1 MNINEAEVVNY
12 IQTHFHPYIDFTLNV
27 QESNE
32 NESINW
38 VISLDELNRQ
48 SGQQNQVYF
57 EHNNSFEP
65 YTDITANNVKRFVSK
80 YPDTDILP
88 DYQIKL
94 IETID
99 GDTVKVRFQQ
109 KIKNTG
115 DIDETQTILSQDSD
129 IKKVRLVGI
138 NTPEAGKNG
147 YQVSKDFLNMMCSF
161 NPLYLAIDKEK
172 PTDKYGR
179 LLGVL
184 IYNNKNINQMLLEE
198 RLAEIMFMPPSQF
211 NPYEWSDKANVY
223 QEKVNSDFSN
233 INPFLNSELS
243 NIVFT
248 NQSDNISTIHRFEAY
263 KGIIYVRL
271 SPYNQNVRMH
281 ILPKSYD
288 CSSNLLIFKDEDIIP
303 GNEEVHRQFLTPA
316 QIRNRKEQNS
326 KLKKL
331 EFNSE
336 CSNGTNGQIHP
347 LLPISMTIKENPCI
361 YQMLYDISENT
372 QGFNTLQINSGYV
385 YETDGTTDNNFRLLH
400 STGVLNESLLA
411 NPNEKEVLI
420 DTNANN
426 VFNASEKF
434 VNHILKLGYENNDYV
449 FPSIESLEDV
459 SNISYETDD
468 ARLCNPSESGG
479 RIVKT
484 RETYETEVFIQD
496 IVKYYNNDVFSYTHK
511 TTDGLKKSE
520 SIKLDWEY
528 QR

>member
-1 MNINEAEVVNY
+1 MNINEAEVIDY

-38 VISLDELNRQ
+38 VISIDELNRQ

-65 YTDITANNVKRFVSK
+65 YSGITKSNLKKFVAK
-80 YPDTDILP
+80 YPDTDISP
-88 DYQIKL
+88 NYKVKF

-99 GDTVKVRFQQ
+99 GDTVKVQLEAR
-109 KIKNTG
+109 IKNTG
-115 DIDETQTILSQDSD
+115 DSDETQTISGQYSE

-147 YQVSKDFLNMMCSF
+147 YQVSKDFLNVICSGT
-161 NPLYLAIDKEK
+161 PLYLAVDEKK

-184 IYNNKNINQMLLEE
+184 IYNNKNINQILLEE

-211 NPYEWSDKANVY
+211 NPYEWSDKANIY

-248 NQSDNISTIHRFEAY
+248 NQSDNISTIHKFEAY

-271 SPYNQNVRMH
+271 YPYNQNVRMH

-288 CSSNLLIFKDEDIIP
+288 CSSDLLIFKDEDIASSD
-303 GNEEVHRQFLTPA
+303 EVTYREYLTLA
-316 QIRNRKEQNS
+316 QIQQRKENNP
-326 KLKKL
+326 KLKTL
-331 EFNSE
+331 GFNSG
-336 CSNGTNGQIHP
+336 CSNGTKGKIPP
-347 LLPISMTIKENPCI
+347 LPPISVTTAENSSI

-372 QGFNTLQINSGYV
+372 RGFYTLQINSGYV
-385 YETDGTTDNNFRLLH
+385 YEAVDNEFKLLH
-400 STGVLNESLLA
+400 STGVLNESSLA
-411 NPNEKEVLI
+411 NSNEKEVLI
-420 DTNANN
+420 DTNVNN
-426 VFNASEKF
+426 VFNSSGGF
-434 VNHILKLGYENNDYV
+434 VNHILKLGYENNNYV
-449 FPSIESLEDV
+449 YPSIESLENI
-459 SNISYETDD
+459 SNISYESNND
-468 ARLCNPSESGG
+468 RLCNPSETGG
-479 RIVKT
+479 RFVKT

-496 IVKYYNNDVFSYTHK
+496 IVKYYNNDVFSYTQK